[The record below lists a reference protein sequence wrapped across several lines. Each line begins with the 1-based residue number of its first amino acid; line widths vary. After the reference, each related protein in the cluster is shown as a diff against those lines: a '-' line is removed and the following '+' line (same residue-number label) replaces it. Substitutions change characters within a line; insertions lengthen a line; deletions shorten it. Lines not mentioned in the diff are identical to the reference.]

1 MLRRWGDISSE
12 KKNANESWR
21 MHPSTKSARAGHI
34 FDECDGDGPPKGGFL
49 GDENAMQTSMCV
61 GTQSKFVP
69 NAIVTAHQKVESGET
84 KMQKTKKP
92 IVLSTRG
99 TCHRMRWRRATK
111 RWIWGKRNCI
121 KHKQLFGHAGKC
133 VTNAMET
140 ARQKV
145 DLEKTNGI
153 KNK

>member
-1 MLRRWGDISSE
+1 
-12 KKNANESWR
+12 

-84 KMQKTKKP
+84 KMQTKK
-92 IVLSTRG
+92 
-99 TCHRMRWRRATK
+99 K
-111 RWIWGKRNCI
+111 NN
-121 KHKQLFGHAGKC
+121 QLCKHAGHMSS
-133 VTNAMET
+133 NAMET
-140 ARQKV
+140 RHQKV
-145 DLEKTNGI
+145 DLGETELY
-153 KNK
+153 